1 MNPVIPNHYD
11 DLDAVREE
19 IRTRLVRGVRD
30 RHSAFHL
37 MSLASSDES
46 GSPRLRTVVL
56 RGVCHDLSELSFHTD
71 ARSAKCR
78 ELSVHPAC
86 AMLFYDPR
94 GHIQVRLE
102 GRAQLHREDTVALA
116 AWEKSTPQARQ
127 CYAIEPGPG
136 TPIDDPRTAHFAAD
150 QLQLRERFVR
160 VAVAI
165 ERIEWLY
172 LRAEGHRRA
181 AFANDGGRFTAH
193 WLVP

>member
-1 MNPVIPNHYD
+1 MNSVIPNYYD

-19 IRTRLVRGVRD
+19 IRTRLIRGVRD
-30 RHSAFHL
+30 RRSAFHL
-37 MSLASSDES
+37 MTLASSDES
-46 GSPRLRTVVL
+46 GRPRLRTVVL
-56 RGVCHDLSELSFHTD
+56 RGVDHQLSDVSFHTD
-71 ARSAKCR
+71 ARSAKFR
-78 ELSVHPAC
+78 ELSARPAC

-94 GHIQVRLE
+94 AHIQVRLE

-116 AWEKSTPQARQ
+116 AWEKSTPQARR
-127 CYAIEPGPG
+127 CYAIEPAPG
-136 TPIDDPRTAHFAAD
+136 TPIDDPRAAEFAAD
-150 QLQLRERFVR
+150 QPRPRERFVR
-160 VAVAI
+160 VVVAI